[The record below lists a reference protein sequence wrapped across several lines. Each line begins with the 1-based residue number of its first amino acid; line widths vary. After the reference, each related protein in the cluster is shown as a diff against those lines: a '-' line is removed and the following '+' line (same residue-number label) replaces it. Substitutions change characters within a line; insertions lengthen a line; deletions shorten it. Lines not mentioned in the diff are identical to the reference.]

1 MHPLLDQM
9 PASLR
14 EIVGPFQ
21 TIDVPEQGATSD
33 VVILSSSK
41 GRFVVKRAHQPPYHE
56 WLRREYEVLRSLSPH
71 MDFIPKPFGYVE
83 EELRG
88 SHSRWLLMEHLPG
101 VSLTEVL
108 RRGVEPAE
116 RRRLL
121 FSFGQ
126 ALSAIHRQ
134 PVPVEFISQG
144 PYEFVTQEPY
154 EFISQEPWLDRIL
167 DLAAIYLRDYDV
179 DGDAA
184 LLERLKAER
193 PEPLA
198 PCLIHGDYTLDN
210 VLIDCGRVSGVIDW
224 CWGAWGDPRYDL
236 ALATRE
242 ESSAFQ
248 EPADFDA
255 FYEGYAGR
263 RLTEEEKA
271 YFTGIY
277 EFL

>member
-9 PASLR
+9 PAALH
-14 EIVGPFQ
+14 EIAGPIQ
-21 TIDVPEQGATSD
+21 VVDVPEQGATSD
-33 VVILSSSK
+33 VVILSSSN
-41 GRFVVKRAHQPPYHE
+41 GRFVVKRASQPPYHE

-71 MDFIPKPFGYVE
+71 MDFVPKPFGYVE
-83 EELRG
+83 EEHRESR
-88 SHSRWLLMEHLPG
+88 SHWLLMEHLPG
-101 VSLTEVL
+101 VSLRAVL

-134 PVPVEFISQG
+134 PVPDELVSRQ
-144 PYEFVTQEPY
+144 
-154 EFISQEPWLDRIL
+154 PWLDRIL
-167 DLAAIYLRDYDV
+167 ELAAIYLRDYEV
-179 DGDAA
+179 DGNAE
-184 LLERLKAER
+184 LLERLKTER
-193 PEPLA
+193 PEPLP

-210 VLIDCGRVSGVIDW
+210 VLIEGGRVSGVIDW

-242 ESSAFQ
+242 KTEVFQ
-248 EPADFDA
+248 DQADFDA
-255 FYEGYAGR
+255 FYDGYAGR

-271 YFTGIY
+271 YFVGIY